1 MKAPANFDNFSQ
13 LDIRL
18 GRIIQVE
25 PANTKKPTYRLAID
39 FGHEL
44 GIKISCGAYTN
55 YPAETLKGKIVVAVV
70 NFPPKKMGPE
80 ISDVLVLGV
89 SNEAGGTIFLTTDQP
104 ALIGS
109 EVF

>member
-1 MKAPANFDNFSQ
+1 MKSPTNYEQFAA
-13 LDIRL
+13 LDIRT

-44 GIKISCGAYTN
+44 GIKMSCGAYTN
-55 YPAETLKGKIVVAVV
+55 YPATELKGKTVIAVV

-80 ISDVLVLGV
+80 TSDVLVLGV
-89 SNEAGGTIFLTTDQP
+89 ANETGGTILLTTDQP
-104 ALIGS
+104 MGIGV